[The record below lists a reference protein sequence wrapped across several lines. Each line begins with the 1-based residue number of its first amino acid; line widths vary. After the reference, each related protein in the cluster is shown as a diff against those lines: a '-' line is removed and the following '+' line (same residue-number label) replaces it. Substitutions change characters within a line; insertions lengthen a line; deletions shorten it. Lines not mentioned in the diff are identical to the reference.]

1 MTQTLS
7 RWLLASLL
15 VGASLVTAATGHAV
29 ELVVNGDFATGDFS
43 GWTVG
48 SGPQVQSTGVGGSHG
63 VFLDQGQDDEF
74 SQTLATVPGQL
85 YRLTFQAAAD
95 LSTCTSSV
103 PGSTCNLMVYFG
115 ETKVFDETLD
125 SAAFGDYFA
134 NQEYLRA
141 EIREVAQTTLT
152 LLRFSYMTDTASIYL
167 DEISVTAVPEIDPA
181 TGSSALSLVAGMLAI
196 LEQRR
201 RRAAVGA

>member
-7 RWLLASLL
+7 RWLLASLI
-15 VGASLVTAATGHAV
+15 VGASLVTTATGQAE

-48 SGPQVQSTGVGGSHG
+48 SGPVVQPTGVGASHG
-63 VFLDQGQDDEF
+63 VFLDQGQDEEF

-85 YRLTFQAAAD
+85 YRLTFQAAND
-95 LSTCTSSV
+95 LSTCTSPT

-115 ETKVFDETLD
+115 GTKVFDETLD
-125 SAAFGDYFA
+125 SAAFGNYL
-134 NQEYLRA
+134 NGQEYFMA
-141 EIREVAQTTLT
+141 DIREVATSSQT
-152 LLRFSYMTDTASIYL
+152 LLLFKYMTDTATIYL

-181 TGSSALSLVAGMLAI
+181 TGSSALSLVAGLLAI

-201 RRAAVGA
+201 RRTVVGA